1 MLFPNDLTSS
11 ALLDMSALI
20 VTTNT
25 TRVSMAVLIL
35 TLLLYPT

>member
-20 VTTNT
+20 VATNT
-25 TRVSMAVLIL
+25 TRVSMAALTLI
-35 TLLLYPT
+35 LLLYPT